1 MAQYIIRPTKS
12 PKLVTSSPS
21 IAKLPRLSTRQ
32 RIITRAS
39 SPKQSNAPQNAQ
51 TAVELGLTSF
61 NRGDHTTA
69 LNLFLTAK
77 SLARNDDE
85 SAAALYNSACAL
97 IKLQRWA
104 EAADA
109 VVEAINNHGLRLS
122 VALKD
127 DDLAPLR
134 ERREWIEALSKV
146 AGGITDENYVKL
158 RSEAK
163 APFRLVR
170 IFVLGGLAAA
180 AALGLIVTL
189 TRLGG
194 AFAGGEGAPDLNET
208 LTNLAVNAGGLAVL
222 SWLVSRDITAQGRDR
237 EIIAREE
244 ELAKLQIDT
253 TSSGK
258 KRGSKVLPLAS
269 LRGGYRPIILAG
281 NKTQVTKALSAAD
294 QYYEEL
300 AMRGVCLVP
309 VVLPSSSDGSA
320 GDDPDAKLAKLKQE
334 FSRANSP
341 TNSSGEG
348 KGFQSSASSI
358 TSASSSSSSSS
369 PSSSSPPS
377 EAAPTFITSSS
388 NNNNNKSS
396 KWVLKVHDE
405 QEWGQWLTKQ
415 QQLLKNKT
423 ISSANVGNLLY
434 IQIQLDGSVRASG
447 VGMPPWSK
455 FIDDIPEMDD
465 IRTKFT
471 DGAGIR

>member
-1 MAQYIIRPTKS
+1 MMAQHIIRPSKS

-21 IAKLPRLSTRQ
+21 IAKLPRLPTRQ
-32 RIITRAS
+32 RIITHAS
-39 SPKQSNAPQNAQ
+39 SSTQRNAPQNAEA
-51 TAVELGLTSF
+51 AVELGLDSF

-77 SLARNDDE
+77 SLAKNDDE

-97 IKLQRWA
+97 IKLQRWP

-109 VVEAINNHGLRLS
+109 VVEAVNNHGLRLN

-127 DDLAPLR
+127 DDLALLR

-222 SWLVSRDITAQGRDR
+222 SWLVSRDIAAQGRDR

-244 ELAKLQIDT
+244 EIAKLQIDT

-258 KRGSKVLPLAS
+258 KRGSKVLPLGS

-294 QYYEEL
+294 QYYDEL

-309 VVLPSSSDGSA
+309 VVLLSSSSSDGGGS
-320 GDDPDAKLAKLKQE
+320 DDPDAKLAKLKQE
-334 FSRANSP
+334 FSGG
-341 TNSSGEG
+341 TNSTGGSGLG
-348 KGFQSSASSI
+348 KGFQYSTPSSTSSVSEASPTSI
-358 TSASSSSSSSS
+358 T
-369 PSSSSPPS
+369 
-377 EAAPTFITSSS
+377 
-388 NNNNNKSS
+388 NNSNNKSS

-415 QQLLKNKT
+415 QQLLKNKA
-423 ISSANVGNLLY
+423 ISTANNAGNLLY

-455 FIDDIPEMDD
+455 FIDDIPELDD

-471 DGAGIR
+471 DGAGIG